1 MPVGRNLPSEQGAG
15 SRKGQRMDGP
25 HGLLVIDK
33 PAGWTSREAVN
44 HVQRWFPRRTR
55 VGHSGTLD
63 PLATGVLVVCVGRAT
78 RLADYIQAQSK
89 TYRTTIHLGATSTT
103 DDADGVITPCPPAR
117 PPTPEQ
123 LATVLRQFEGTIQ
136 QMPPAYSALKVGGR
150 RAHEL
155 AREGEAVSLTPR
167 TVHVAAIRLL
177 RYAWP
182 EVELEV
188 DCGKG
193 TYIRSLARDIGAALG
208 CGGYVAALRRLRVGE
223 FRAEQ
228 ALPLPAEGPPPLLPP
243 QRAVA
248 HLPLAV
254 VGAAEGVRFRHGQA
268 VAATWPHGL
277 VPPEGSEAAVCDAA
291 GMFLG
296 VGRWL
301 AGRIRP
307 QVVFA
312 A

>member
-1 MPVGRNLPSEQGAG
+1 
-15 SRKGQRMDGP
+15 MDGP
-25 HGLLVIDK
+25 HGLLVVDK
-33 PAGWTSREAVN
+33 PSGWTSRDAVN

-55 VGHSGTLD
+55 VGHTGTLD

-89 TYRTTIHLGATSTT
+89 TYRATIHLGATSTT
-103 DDADGVITPCPPAR
+103 DDADGEVTPWPDASPPL
-117 PPTPEQ
+117 PEQ
-123 LATVLRQFEGTIQ
+123 LAAVLRQFEGTIQ
-136 QMPPAYSALKVGGR
+136 QVPPAYSALKVGGR

-182 EVELEV
+182 ELELEV

-193 TYIRSLARDIGAALG
+193 TYIRSLARDIGVALG
-208 CGGYVAALRRLRVGE
+208 CGGYVTGLRRLRVGE
-223 FRAEQ
+223 FRVEE
-228 ALPLPAEGPPPLLPP
+228 ALPLPAADPPPLLPP

-248 HLPLAV
+248 HLPQAV
-254 VGAAEGVRFRHGQA
+254 VGTVEGERFRRGQGA
-268 VAATWPHGL
+268 AATWPHGP
-277 VPPEGSEAAVCDAA
+277 VPPEGSEAAVFDAA
-291 GMFLG
+291 GTFLG
-296 VGRWL
+296 VGRWS

-307 QVVFA
+307 QVVFR
-312 A
+312 